1 MTADPSPAH
10 PPVRAAAVIYPHG
23 RRNRDLLVAFAA
35 ELKDRGVRVGGL
47 VQEALADGE
56 GCKSGIDA
64 IELDTGRRI
73 PINRPTRAQ
82 LMYHECSLDAAA
94 LVEATGAVRRAV
106 EERMDLIVVEKFGEQ
121 ESNGQGLADDIL
133 LAIAEDIPTLVA
145 VPVDFT
151 DSWAH
156 FSGGLATTLPY
167 DAAALRDWWA
177 AVHADSGAASEVS

>member
-1 MTADPSPAH
+1 MTPEPTPAA
-10 PPVRAAAVIYPHG
+10 PPVRAAAVLYPRG

-35 ELKDRGVRVGGL
+35 ELKARGVRVGGVL
-47 VQEALADGE
+47 QEALADGE

-64 IELDTGRRI
+64 VELDTGRRI

-94 LVEATGAVRRAV
+94 LVDATGAVRRAV
-106 EERMDLIVVEKFGEQ
+106 EERMDLIIVEKFGEQ
-121 ESNGQGLADDIL
+121 ERNGQGLADEIM

-145 VPVDFT
+145 VPVD
-151 DSWAH
+151 SAAAWEE
-156 FSGGLATTLPY
+156 FSGGLAVTLPY

-177 AVHADSGAASEVS
+177 AVRAATPAGA